1 GKRRRSGW
9 PGSGHSPREPGGAA
23 LQRRQA
29 RVTAR
34 YETTGAAACG
44 DSRWSAGWRSGCGR
58 SVRGVRRV
66 VKRRLL
72 GALESAIMDAID
84 WGSEK
89 KCGQGPGLGWNRL
102 LTGCEIQE
110 QLGAALEIKRKK
122 GVRQKDWRDANCE
135 AGGRNKN
142 QNQNMF
148 CSMRGIFT
156 GQADTLLDLSIDD
169 LLELQSDEE
178 RGNKL
183 QVMFTPCSQNTHEFI
198 RELVTKL
205 QGLHKVQVQRVGLEE
220 PKRH

>member
-1 GKRRRSGW
+1 MAAERVGRK
-9 PGSGHSPREPGGAA
+9 GHSPREPGAA

-34 YETTGAAACG
+34 Y
-44 DSRWSAGWRSGCGR
+44 D
-58 SVRGVRRV
+58 RGELQ
-66 VKRRLL
+66 RRL
-72 GALESAIMDAID
+72 EVERWM
-84 WGSEK
+84 EE
-89 KCGQGPGLGWNRL
+89 RL
-102 LTGCEIQE
+102 RELYGE
-110 QLGAALEIKRKK
+110 
-122 GVRQKDWRDANCE
+122 
-135 AGGRNKN
+135 
-142 QNQNMF
+142 
-148 CSMRGIFT
+148 
-156 GQADTLLDLSIDD
+156 QADTLLDLSIDD